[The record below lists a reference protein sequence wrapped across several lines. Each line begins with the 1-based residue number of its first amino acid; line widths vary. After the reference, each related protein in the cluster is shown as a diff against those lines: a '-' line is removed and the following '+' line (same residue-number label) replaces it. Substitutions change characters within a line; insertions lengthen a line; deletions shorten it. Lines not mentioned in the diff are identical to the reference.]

1 MIPRGYP
8 IRSSSPKNA
17 DSLAQLHFDAPEAL
31 MKPRLLAISGSLTGT
46 VQPLVDGLLSIGR
59 DESSQLRLIDSAV
72 SRRHCTIQQNGL
84 EFELVDLD
92 SRNGTF
98 VNGIPIRRRTIDHGD
113 TIRIGNSD
121 LVFLMHEGEVITDS
135 KIRSIDPAPPS
146 TTAVHLPHPAPQIGI
161 EVGRMARDL
170 SALFRISNVINSIRD
185 SELLQRE
192 LLRLIFEVI
201 PAEEGAVVL
210 LADLDEETYAICTWN
225 RHADAAPAI
234 EIQRELVHRAIWERS
249 PVFTNSAD
257 STGIYTGIQDQQ
269 NILCQPLAA
278 VERIIGVIYLTSP
291 PSAPPFREDHIH
303 FLESVSHIAAV
314 TLENILALD
323 ALRSEN
329 RRLKQQINSATRL
342 VGESRQIRQME
353 EFVSRVA
360 QSESTVLIRG
370 ESGTGKEVVARSI
383 HQSSPRMEQPF
394 VAINCA
400 AIPETLLESEL
411 FGHEKGAFTGAVG
424 MRKGKLE
431 AAEDGTL
438 FLDEIGELAPPMQAK
453 LLRVLQQKE
462 FERVGGTRAVPFKA
476 RVLAA
481 TNKNL
486 EQAIKSGEFRQDLYY
501 RLNVVSVTIPPLRE
515 HRDDIPL
522 LTLYFAAKYA
532 EKSKRP
538 FKGISPDARTLLMNY
553 SWPGN
558 VRELE
563 NAVEHAIVL
572 GLTEEILPED
582 LPNGILEEQSAG
594 LAGARY
600 HDVLNQ
606 SKKEMILNAL
616 REAKGSYPEA
626 ARLLGIHP
634 KYLHRLARNLDL
646 KSESTQG

>member
-1 MIPRGYP
+1 
-8 IRSSSPKNA
+8 
-17 DSLAQLHFDAPEAL
+17 

-46 VQPLVDGLLSIGR
+46 VQPLVDGQLSIGR
-59 DESSQLRLIDSAV
+59 DESNQLFLTDPVV
-72 SRRHCTIQQNGL
+72 SRRHCSIQQTGPQ
-84 EFELVDLD
+84 FELVDLD
-92 SRNGTF
+92 SHNGTF
-98 VNGIPIRRRTIDHGD
+98 VNGIPIRRRIIDHGD
-113 TIRIGNSD
+113 TIRIGNSE
-121 LVFLMHEGEVITDS
+121 LVFLLHEGEVVAKNT
-135 KIRSIDPAPPS
+135 IRLPDLAPLS
-146 TTAVHLPHPAPQIGI
+146 SQTTIRVTHPAALPTFGV

-170 SALFRISNVINSIRD
+170 AALFRISNVINSIRD
-185 SELLQRE
+185 SGLLQRE

-210 LADLDEETYAICTWN
+210 LTELDEETYSISNWHRKPDVPST
-225 RHADAAPAI
+225 I
-234 EIQRELVHRAIWERS
+234 EIRRELVHRAIWERS
-249 PVFTNSAD
+249 TVFTDSASD
-257 STGIYTGIQDQQ
+257 SGAVQDPQ
-269 NILCQPLAA
+269 NILCLPLVA
-278 VERIIGVIYLTSP
+278 VEKTIGVIYLTSTH
-291 PSAPPFREDHIH
+291 PSPPFREDHIH
-303 FLESVSHIAAV
+303 LLESVSRIAAV

-329 RRLKQQINSATRL
+329 LRLKRQLNSTTRL

-353 EFVSRVA
+353 EFISRVA
-360 QSESTVLIRG
+360 QSDSTVLIRG

-383 HQSSPRMEQPF
+383 HQSSPRLESPF
-394 VAINCA
+394 IAINCA

-424 MRKGKLE
+424 TRKGKLE

-438 FLDEIGELAPPMQAK
+438 FFDEIGELAPPMQAK
-453 LLRVLQQKE
+453 LLRVLQQRE
-462 FERVGGTRAVPFKA
+462 FERVGGNHSVPFKA

-501 RLNVVSVTIPPLRE
+501 RLNVVSITIPPLRE

-522 LTLYFAAKYA
+522 LALYFAAKYA
-532 EKSKRP
+532 ERSKRP
-538 FKGISPDARTLLMNY
+538 FKGISKEARTLLMNY

-563 NAVEHAIVL
+563 NAIEHAIVL

-582 LPNGILEEQSAG
+582 LPNGILEEQSAE
-594 LAGARY
+594 LTDARY
-600 HDVLNQ
+600 LDVLNQ
-606 SKKEMILNAL
+606 SKKEMIANAL

-634 KYLHRLARNLDL
+634 KYLHRLARNLGL
-646 KSESTQG
+646 KSEHA